1 MWSPGQ
7 KKNQL
12 RGLPTLSLQ
21 HIINIYLSLQGDQH
35 RHKHISWRPK
45 PAHYK
50 EGDLMDTLLVG
61 TLDTFLP
68 PRALGEKTGL
78 DEASGLLW
86 AELCPPQISY
96 VET

>member
-1 MWSPGQ
+1 MAG
-7 KKNQL
+7 
-12 RGLPTLSLQ
+12 G
-21 HIINIYLSLQGDQH
+21 
-35 RHKHISWRPK
+35 PK

-86 AELCPPQISY
+86 AELCPHKLLMLKHAVPQDVTALYYLDIKPLKW
-96 VET
+96 